1 MGKMMLFGRF
11 FLYRVNL
18 LSGTTY
24 KVKNKR
30 VLPETDKTSV
40 CFNLSVKKRMRVLAE
55 NKPRYRVVI

>member
-1 MGKMMLFGRF
+1 MLFGRF

>member
-40 CFNLSVKKRMRVLAE
+40 CFDLSVKKRMRVLAE

>member
-30 VLPETDKTSV
+30 VLPQTDKTSV
-40 CFNLSVKKRMRVLAE
+40 CFDLSVKKRMRVLAE